1 MSILVDFPQQNSSC
15 GVHKGELTYIDP
27 QRLFLFKGLIRG
39 NCFFK
44 LGNPWSCKP
53 TFQLDNRRLGLFDCC
68 DFQRIVGPPCAL
80 HLLLASGKP
89 NRDATLEICKL
100 LINKMREQC
109 RNRFIEVRRQI

>member
-1 MSILVDFPQQNSSC
+1 
-15 GVHKGELTYIDP
+15 
-27 QRLFLFKGLIRG
+27 
-39 NCFFK
+39 
-44 LGNPWSCKP
+44 
-53 TFQLDNRRLGLFDCC
+53 
-68 DFQRIVGPPCAL
+68 L